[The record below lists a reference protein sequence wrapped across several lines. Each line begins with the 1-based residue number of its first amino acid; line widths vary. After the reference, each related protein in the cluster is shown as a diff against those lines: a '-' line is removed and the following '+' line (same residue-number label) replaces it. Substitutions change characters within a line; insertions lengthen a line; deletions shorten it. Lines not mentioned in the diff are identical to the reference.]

1 METEGQWTGEKNKT
15 EDFIQTAPAITRYRV
30 TLILLGIISFG
41 LYFWIMA
48 VSKEFNWGEG
58 YINRPIPTYLALYF
72 SLFVLYTVAIILVL
86 KRLDD
91 RTSLWIILAFG
102 LLFRAA
108 LFSSHPIQEDDVYR
122 YLWDGKVFAH
132 GINPYEYPPK
142 LVSTY
147 KFLKIRDPEEF
158 DRHYD
163 ERNLKELDLLYSL
176 KWENPTALSFLER
189 VNHSD
194 VPTIYPPLAEYVFR
208 AVHWIRPDSI
218 LTMRMAFLLFDLTAL
233 AFILL
238 TLDTLGKNK
247 NFSIIYFWSPLLIK
261 ETFNSTHLDIIGISL
276 LCVSLYFY
284 VRAYFSAAI
293 FSLALSVLAKLY
305 PVILLPI
312 YLKEMMTF
320 SEGSSWKEKLKP
332 AVTNS
337 LLFAGV
343 ITVFYLRFLD
353 IGIKAFAGLG
363 AYAAHWENNDSLF
376 AILLYFF
383 SSIPGFKTTTFL
395 SGNLATFLCKVTV
408 AIVLLVA
415 ILYLFAD
422 KRWGTMD
429 PTRLEGMNRIFIIMA
444 LMFLFSPVQNPWYL
458 GWLVPFLCFF
468 PRKSWILLTGLMGL
482 YYLSFYFDY
491 QDIRQYKRWIPWF
504 EYSFFYFMLAMELGW
519 LGRMK
524 GDAKIY
530 DN

>member
-1 METEGQWTGEKNKT
+1 METEGKWTEDKNKL
-15 EDFIQTAPAITRYRV
+15 EGISPTAPPIMRHRV
-30 TLILLGIISFG
+30 ILVLLGIVSFG
-41 LYFWIMA
+41 LYFWMLV

-58 YINRPIPTYLALYF
+58 YINRPIPTYLVLYFALFALY
-72 SLFVLYTVAIILVL
+72 SVAIVLIL
-86 KRLDD
+86 KRLND
-91 RTSLWIILAFG
+91 RSSLWIILAFG

-108 LFSSHPIQEDDVYR
+108 LFSSHPIQEDDFYR

-158 DRHYD
+158 QRLYD
-163 ERNLKELDLLYSL
+163 ERNLRELDLLYGL
-176 KWENPTALSFLER
+176 KWETPVALSFLER
-189 VNHSD
+189 INHSD

-208 AVHWIRPDSI
+208 AVHWVRPDSI
-218 LTMRMAFLLFDLTAL
+218 LAMRVVFLLFDLTAL
-233 AFILL
+233 VFIIL
-238 TLDTLGKNK
+238 TLDALGKHK
-247 NFSIIYFWSPLLIK
+247 NLCIIYFWSPLLIK
-261 ETFNSTHLDIIGISL
+261 ETFNSTHLDIIGISF

-284 VRAYFSAAI
+284 VRARFTTAVL
-293 FSLALSVLAKLY
+293 FLALSVLGKLY
-305 PVILLPI
+305 PVILLPV
-312 YLKEMMTF
+312 YLKEIMMC
-320 SEGSSWKEKLKP
+320 SQNSSWKEKLKP
-332 AVTNS
+332 VIINS

-353 IGIKAFAGLG
+353 IGMKVFAGLG

-383 SSIPGFKTTTFL
+383 SSIPGLKTKVFL
-395 SGNLATFLCKVTV
+395 SSNLAIFLCKVTV

-415 ILYLFAD
+415 IFYLLAD
-422 KRWGTMD
+422 KRWGSTD
-429 PTRLEGMNRIFIIMA
+429 SARLDGMSRIFIVMG
-444 LMFLFSPVQNPWYL
+444 LMFLLSPVQNPWYL
-458 GWLVPFLCFF
+458 VWLVPFLCFF

-504 EYSFFYFMLAMELGW
+504 EYSFFYFLLMMELGW
-519 LGRMK
+519 FGKLKEETR
-524 GDAKIY
+524 
-530 DN
+530 